1 MRAELIAP
9 RDTKMAVSPEP
20 YAVPASRSLH
30 RHGLAGLII
39 VTIVGGGITFWA
51 SQTTI
56 AGAIVASGAIVVKDG
71 TKLVQHPQGGVVS
84 QILARNEDQVEAGA
98 VLMRLDGTATAAEL
112 GVVLSQLNEAIARQ
126 ARLQAELTGQNV
138 IVEPKLLEDWPQ
150 RAELTALLAGQQK
163 LLDGRSSENAVQVER
178 LNYQIEQMHRQ
189 IDGLVVQGEANA
201 AQLAIV
207 AEEAENLRNLARDG
221 FAEKS
226 RANIQ
231 AREAARLQGEAGR
244 IDMEAARLQASIA
257 EREVARDHIAEAFR
271 TSVMDELQTV
281 SAAVAELMQ
290 RKIEAEDRLARLEI
304 RAPQG
309 GVVHSSIVETVGGV
323 VGAGET
329 LMRIVPQSAEL
340 AADVRLVPTDIDK
353 VYEGQQATVR
363 LPAFDARV
371 TSDLRGRVTA
381 VAPDLETD
389 PRTGAQYYHAR
400 IAIPESELDGL
411 PDGAQLVPG
420 MPTEV
425 FLSIGDRTILAYL
438 VKPLADQISR
448 AFREE

>member
-1 MRAELIAP
+1 MPAELILRSNAS
-9 RDTKMAVSPEP
+9 TTPEQR
-20 YAVPASRSLH
+20 ALPAAQSLH
-30 RHGLAGLII
+30 RHSLAGL
-39 VTIVGGGITFWA
+39 VVVAVMGGGLLFWA

-71 TKLVQHPQGGVVS
+71 TKLVQPPQGGVVR
-84 QILARNEDQVEAGA
+84 QILARNEDLVAAGD
-98 VLMRLDGTATAAEL
+98 VLVRLDGTATAAEL

-126 ARLQAELTGQNV
+126 SRLQAELSGQPIHV
-138 IVEPKLLEDWPQ
+138 DPHVLADWPQ
-150 RAELTALLAGQQK
+150 RAELTDLLAGQQK
-163 LLDGRSSENAVQVER
+163 LMDGRRSENAVQVER
-178 LNYQIEQMHRQ
+178 LNYQIDQMRRQ
-189 IDGLVVQGEANA
+189 IDGLRVQGEANA

-207 AEEAENLRNLARDG
+207 AEEAENLRDLARDG
-221 FAEKS
+221 LTEKS

-244 IDMEAARLQASIA
+244 IDMEAARLRAAIA

-281 SAAVAELMQ
+281 SAAVAELLQ

-309 GVVHSSIVETVGGV
+309 GIVHSSIVETVGGV
-323 VGAGET
+323 VAAGET
-329 LMRIVPQSAEL
+329 LMRIVPQSTEL
-340 AADVRLVPTDIDK
+340 AADVRLAPTDIDK
-353 VYEGQQATVR
+353 VYAGQAATIR

-371 TSDLRGRVTA
+371 TSELQGVVSA

-400 IAIPESELDGL
+400 IAIPDNALDGL
-411 PDGAQLVPG
+411 PGGAQLVPG

-425 FLSIGDRTILAYL
+425 FLNIGDRTILAYL
-438 VKPLADQISR
+438 VKPLADQIAR

>member
-1 MRAELIAP
+1 MRADLVVGSDTAIA
-9 RDTKMAVSPEP
+9 TSPEP
-20 YAVPASRSLH
+20 HALPTSRSLH
-30 RHGLAGLII
+30 RHGLAGLIV
-39 VTIVGGGITFWA
+39 VTIVGGGIGFWA

-84 QILARNEDQVEAGA
+84 QILARNEDEVEAGH
-98 VLMRLDGTATAAEL
+98 VLVRLDGTAAAAEL

-126 ARLQAELTGQNV
+126 SRLQAELNGLPA
-138 IVEPKLLEDWPQ
+138 IVEPQLLANWPQ
-150 RAELTALLAGQQK
+150 RAELADLLVGQQK
-163 LLDGRSSENAVQVER
+163 LMDGRTSENSVQVER
-178 LNYQIEQMHRQ
+178 LNYQIYQMRRQ
-189 IDGLVVQGEANA
+189 IDGLVVQGEANG

-221 FAEKS
+221 LAERS

-244 IDMEAARLQASIA
+244 IDMEAARLRASIA
-257 EREVARDHIAEAFR
+257 EREVVRDHIAEAFR

-304 RAPQG
+304 RAPQSG
-309 GVVHSSIVETVGGV
+309 IVHSSIVETVGGV

-329 LMRIVPQSAEL
+329 LMRIVPQSTEL

-353 VYEGQQATVR
+353 VYEGQLATVR

-371 TSDLRGRVTA
+371 TSDLQGRVTA

-389 PRTGAQYYHAR
+389 PRSGAQYYRAR
-400 IAIPESELDGL
+400 IAIPESELDSL
-411 PDGAQLVPG
+411 PIGAKLVPG

-425 FLSIGDRTILAYL
+425 YLNIGDRTILAYL

>member
-1 MRAELIAP
+1 MRAEPEDHNDTAIAIAHDP
-9 RDTKMAVSPEP
+9 R
-20 YAVPASRSLH
+20 AVPTSQSLH
-30 RHGLAGLII
+30 RHGIAGLI
-39 VTIVGGGITFWA
+39 VVAIVGGGIGLWA

-71 TKLVQHPQGGVVS
+71 TKLVQHPQGGVVR
-84 QILARNEDQVEAGA
+84 QILARNEDRVQAGD
-98 VLMRLDGTATAAEL
+98 VLLRLDGTATAAEL
-112 GVVLSQLNEAIARQ
+112 GVILSQLNEAIARQ
-126 ARLQAELTGQNV
+126 ARLHAELTGETA
-138 IVEPKLLEDWPQ
+138 IVEPKLLADWPQ
-150 RAELTALLAGQQK
+150 RAELADLLASQQK
-163 LLDGRSSENAVQVER
+163 FMDGRSSENAVQVER
-178 LNYQIEQMHRQ
+178 LNYQIDQMRRQ
-189 IDGLVVQGEANA
+189 IDGLLVQGQANA

-231 AREAARLQGEAGR
+231 AREAARLEGEAGR
-244 IDMEAARLQASIA
+244 IDMEAARLRASIA

-271 TSVMDELQTV
+271 TSVMDELQNV
-281 SAAVAELMQ
+281 NAAVAELMQ

-309 GVVHSSIVETVGGV
+309 GIVHSSIVETVGGV

-329 LMRIVPQSAEL
+329 LMRIVPQSTEL

-353 VYEGQQATVR
+353 VYEGQLATVR
-363 LPAFDARV
+363 LPAFDARI
-371 TSDLRGRVTA
+371 TSDLQGSVTA

-438 VKPLADQISR
+438 VKPLADQIAR